1 MEMKMNENLQ
11 LDVEKV
17 ITSLTTQIAQQAQR
31 IAILEATVDAL
42 NNALDSKED

>member
-1 MEMKMNENLQ
+1 MAENLQ
-11 LDVEKV
+11 LDIEKV

>member
-1 MEMKMNENLQ
+1 MNENLQ

-31 IAILEATVDAL
+31 IAILEATVSALNDAL
-42 NNALDSKED
+42 DNAED

>member
-17 ITSLTTQIAQQAQR
+17 IASLTTQIAQQAQR